1 MRITE
6 YLKAGDLKINAI
18 EKRLEI
24 AKGQLLIPY
33 EKITPSS
40 WGYVYEK
47 HVGQILEN
55 EGFKIT
61 YNGFAGYT
69 DQGIDLIAEKGNS
82 ITYIQCKFSGTK
94 KLSKSH
100 IDKILF
106 KASKKLLKA
115 YQEQDK
121 KLAFALIVH
130 SKEKNF
136 RRTAPKGL
144 INTFTGL
151 DKTGYPWLEYF
162 LSHNYTQSQI
172 KVGFREI
179 PMNT

>member
-1 MRITE
+1 MVIIE
-6 YLKAGDLKINAI
+6 CLKASVLKINADD
-18 EKRLEI
+18 KRLEI
-24 AKGQLLIPY
+24 AEGQLLIPY
-33 EKITPSS
+33 EKIAPSH

-47 HVGQILEN
+47 YVGQILEK

-69 DQGIDLIAEKGNS
+69 DQGVDLIAEKGNS
-82 ITYIQCKFSGTK
+82 VTFIQCKFSEKK

-106 KASKKLLKA
+106 KASKKLLKT
-115 YQEQDK
+115 YQDQDK

-136 RRTAPKGL
+136 RRSAPKGL
-144 INTFTGL
+144 INTFTGS
-151 DKTGYPWLEYF
+151 DKVEFPWLEYF
-162 LSHNYTQSQI
+162 LSYNHTQSKI

-179 PMNT
+179 PMIT